1 MKLNS
6 KLRKLTKQKKFSWL
20 KCVDALAKKS
30 GIILIKHIR
39 LANLLPNTIGL
50 FPASP
55 FDVFYIKELKLLSL
69 ARLGILIKI
78 LNSIAVSVF
87 LLVHLTGN

>member
-6 KLRKLTKQKKFSWL
+6 KLRKLTEQKKFSWL
-20 KCVDALAKKS
+20 KCAKKS

-50 FPASP
+50 FPVSP

-69 ARLGILIKI
+69 TRLGILIII
-78 LNSIAVSVF
+78 LNATAVSVF